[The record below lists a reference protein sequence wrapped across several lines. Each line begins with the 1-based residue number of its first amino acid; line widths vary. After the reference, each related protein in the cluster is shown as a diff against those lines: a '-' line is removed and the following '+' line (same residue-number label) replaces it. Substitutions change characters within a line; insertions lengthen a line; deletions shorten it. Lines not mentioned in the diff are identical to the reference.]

1 MAKLK
6 KSLFIFSLFSFT
18 IFAENFIVKKVKQQT
33 TDGLHEAIGQL
44 IGDSLEMRSKNL
56 QSAGGIQQK
65 EIEITKAIID
75 EDDQHYIMQVDK
87 RALRRFKK
95 ELEQFETDQCQW
107 REIQQKHIVF
117 LEQFEKELVAK
128 KNKKIHKKGS

>member
-18 IFAENFIVKKVKQQT
+18 ILAENFVVRKVKQQT

-56 QSAGGIQQK
+56 QSAGAIQQK
-65 EIEITKAIID
+65 EIEVTKAIID
-75 EDDQHYIMQVDK
+75 EDDQHYIMQADK

-107 REIQQKHIVF
+107 REIQQKHAQF
-117 LEQFEKELVAK
+117 LDQFEKELVIK
-128 KNKKIHKKGS
+128 KNKKILKKGS